1 MSRHYN
7 VFTEIDLM
15 HDYYA
20 EGSCGDVV
28 VQPTAETAALLPKY
42 RLRWGSLRKQR
53 ASSFQLLREQIDAST
68 PLVDLPVNYL
78 LRFEMALTNEAFLNF
93 TDIPR
98 KSSRE
103 IFLFGN
109 QATGTSLRGPAYE
122 KLELVGDAAHIEGLT
137 GATTVTAVPV
147 AGGASVTAVAFQQ
160 AGAWVARLNLERA
173 PIGVFDLTW
182 SVASVPFAK
191 RIYHDPGLLGKGLFG
206 ILHLQQGNTLTIGSS
221 YVQAFKARKTT
232 WKYYVLFKGPSDLG
246 INFVIEH
253 PSLNFNR
260 SAFNYP
266 SLSDVATGDLALDT
280 AMLVSNIKVAARFE
294 STTQVSYQDVA
305 RSFIALRR
313 SAGTG
318 PGIVVKHLPNP
329 ALGDPNAAVIVI
341 VDPPL
346 P

>member
-1 MSRHYN
+1 MSRHYK
-7 VFTEIDLM
+7 VFTEIDLT

-20 EGSCGDVV
+20 EGSCGDIV
-28 VQPTAETAALLPKY
+28 VQPTADTAALLPKY
-42 RLRWGSLRKQR
+42 RLRWGSVRKQR

-68 PLVDLPVNYL
+68 PLVDLPVNFL

-109 QATGTSLRGPAYE
+109 QLTGTSLTGASYE
-122 KLELVGDAAHIEGLT
+122 KMELVGHTAQIEGLT
-137 GATTVTAVPV
+137 GATTVTAIPL
-147 AGGASVTAVAFQQ
+147 AGGAPVTAVAFQQ
-160 AGAWVARLNLERA
+160 AGAWVARLDLENA

-182 SVASVPFAK
+182 TIASVPFSK
-191 RIYHDPGLLGKGLFG
+191 RIYHDAGLVGKGLFG
-206 ILHLQQGNTLTIGSS
+206 ILHLQQGNSLVIGSG
-221 YVQAFKARKTT
+221 YTQAFKARKES
-232 WKYYVLFKGPSDLG
+232 WKYYVLFKGASDIG
-246 INFVIEH
+246 TNFVIEH

-260 SAFNYP
+260 VAFNYP
-266 SLSDVATGDLALDT
+266 SLSNVATGDLALDT

-294 STTQVSYQDVA
+294 STTQVSYQDAA

-313 SAGTG
+313 TAGTG
-318 PGIVVKHLPNP
+318 AGIVVKHLPNP